1 MKIFALREE
10 GICMGCWWILLLL
23 LFDDDDCC
31 DNDCRRNNCCDD
43 DCRRN
48 NRCDNDCRRNNRCDD
63 DNCCNTFIINGNKK
77 HHKKNRNLCSD

>member
-1 MKIFALREE
+1 MKKYLPSERGEIY
-10 GICMGCWWILLLL
+10 MGCWWILLLL

-48 NRCDNDCRRNNRCDD
+48 NRCDD